1 MLKLMNGENFIKDVV
16 AGAQFTLPNGD
27 VVSPAYA
34 GWESGA
40 FSLVEVPPPVVEPPT
55 AEELLAQERA
65 SMTMTFAQLLIG
77 LVAEEWITQAEGVAW
92 LGGTAPAAVTTLI
105 DALPAEQQFPAL
117 ARAVRPS
124 EVLRTDPLVIAM
136 ATAEGMTALETDDF
150 FRTYRNA

>member
-1 MLKLMNGENFIKDVV
+1 MLNLTENGNVIQTV
-16 AGAQFTLPNGD
+16 APGAQFKLPNSD

-34 GWESGA
+34 GWTSGTFA
-40 FSLVEVPPPVVEPPT
+40 LVEVPPPS
-55 AEELLAQERA
+55 AEELLEQERA
-65 SMTMTFAQLLIG
+65 SMSMTFAQLLIG
-77 LVAEEWITQAEGVAW
+77 LVAEEWITEAEGVAW

-105 DALPAEQQFPAL
+105 DQLPVEQRFPAL

-124 EVLRTDPLVIAM
+124 EVLRLDPLVIAM